1 MLCNKNVIFRSKTEK
16 ILMAALAGTG
26 LTRVVSGSNIVY
38 VVSSWSFDSKMRNIL
53 SNHCHQ
59 KGERIL
65 MEVASPALSAPV
77 GTLKQQQ

>member
-1 MLCNKNVIFRSKTEK
+1 MILRSKTEK
-16 ILMAALAGTG
+16 ILMAALTGTG
-26 LTRVVSGSNIVY
+26 LTRVVSGSYIVC

-53 SNHCHQ
+53 SNQCHQ

-65 MEVASPALSAPV
+65 MEVASPALSAPGAV

>member
-1 MLCNKNVIFRSKTEK
+1 MILRSKTEK

-26 LTRVVSGSNIVY
+26 LTRVVSGSNIVC
-38 VVSSWSFDSKMRNIL
+38 VVSSWSFANAL

-65 MEVASPALSAPV
+65 MEVASPALSAPGAV